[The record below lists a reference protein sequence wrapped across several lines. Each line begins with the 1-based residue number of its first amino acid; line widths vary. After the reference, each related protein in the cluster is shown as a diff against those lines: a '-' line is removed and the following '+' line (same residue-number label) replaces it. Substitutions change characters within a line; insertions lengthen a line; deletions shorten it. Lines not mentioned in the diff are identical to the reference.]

1 MNRDDY
7 PEIREYRFHFVA
19 LVYSERLANIDG
31 ATGGMSQKHNDT
43 AAIAVFQRAKRA
55 VAVMCGAIPCI
66 ICVFSMNKI

>member
-7 PEIREYRFHFVA
+7 LEIREYRFHFVA
-19 LVYSERLANIDG
+19 LVYSERRTNNDG

-55 VAVMCGAIPCI
+55 VMCGAIPCI